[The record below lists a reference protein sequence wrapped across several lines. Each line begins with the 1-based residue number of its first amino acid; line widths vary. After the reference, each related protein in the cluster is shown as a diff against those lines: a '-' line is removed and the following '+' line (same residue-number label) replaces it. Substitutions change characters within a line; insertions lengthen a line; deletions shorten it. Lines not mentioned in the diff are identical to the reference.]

1 MNLHLGAGL
10 DLTELVR
17 LCLNMADVLFILFVG
32 LWLEIRFGF
41 TSGLG
46 LSLSISLGRVPG
58 MKGLEN
64 DKKNKDRK
72 NNHISV

>member
-1 MNLHLGAGL
+1 VNLHLGAGL
-10 DLTELVR
+10 DLTELVQ

-32 LWLEIRFGF
+32 LWLEIHFGF

-58 MKGLEN
+58 MKGLKN
-64 DKKNKDRK
+64 DKKNR
-72 NNHISV
+72 HISV